1 MNVVHVSPPRAAYG
15 RSARKREARADAI
28 LDEAMRVLAAD
39 GPDAL
44 TLARIGKA
52 LGLVPAALYRYFDS
66 KDALLAALQRRA
78 IAEIRTVLEEEL
90 ARVDGESKKRRWPA
104 EQIPVAK
111 LVACARAYL
120 ALPQTHPEAYLL
132 VAVLLGDPRKLLSD
146 AEANVTAPLLLA
158 LLADVH
164 ALFERAAD
172 AGALSPGDAMERT
185 LAMWASLQGA
195 LSLEKARR
203 VAPSLPSAAHIGM
216 TATLGL
222 LTGWGAPPALLRRS
236 ERTA

>member
-90 ARVDGESKKRRWPA
+90 ARVDGEPVLVRSGRR
-104 EQIPVAK
+104 
-111 LVACARAYL
+111 LACTFHPELTDDLRVHAALL
-120 ALPQTHPEAYLL
+120 ALAE
-132 VAVLLGDPRKLLSD
+132 GDPR
-146 AEANVTAPLLLA
+146 
-158 LLADVH
+158 
-164 ALFERAAD
+164 
-172 AGALSPGDAMERT
+172 G
-185 LAMWASLQGA
+185 
-195 LSLEKARR
+195 
-203 VAPSLPSAAHIGM
+203 
-216 TATLGL
+216 
-222 LTGWGAPPALLRRS
+222 
-236 ERTA
+236 